1 MLVAKAFA
9 RALGE
14 YGHSVLFGL
23 MGNTNMALIT
33 SFMEQD
39 GCRYIAVANEC
50 AAVTMASGY
59 TQVSGTVGLATVIK
73 GPGVTNTLTAL
84 SDAARAKVPIVVI
97 AADKA
102 TSVRDRDDLQY
113 VPQRDFVIPTGAGFE
128 QVRAPETA
136 LLDLWEARRRA
147 IAESRPIVLDV
158 PTDFTDVDIDY
169 ESPLP
174 YPAAVGRTSPN
185 TDELDV
191 ALGVIA
197 SARRPLILAGRGA
210 AAPSSRDAILRLSKR
225 LGAPLATTLRAKD
238 LFRGEPGNLGIFG
251 TLASDKASA
260 AIAEADCI
268 ITFGS
273 SLNYRTTDTGRLL
286 RDKAIIQCDTNRA
299 IIGQGATIQAAV
311 VGDAGAVADAM
322 ASYLDEM
329 EATATSFLSSIESAP
344 AAWTPPA
351 RTARIPNTVD
361 FLDALRVVE
370 ASVPD
375 NRVLTVDNG
384 RFMYSAYK
392 WFRVPE
398 PLSYVHT
405 ASVGSIGLGLGH
417 AIGAALAAPGR
428 PTLLVTGDGGFMNG
442 GVAELRTA
450 VNAGVD
456 LIVVIL
462 NDSAFGAE
470 HRRMVAHGVDPS
482 PSTFNWP
489 SFADVG
495 AALGT
500 QGWSVTDEESLTKV
514 PEVVANRTGVL
525 VIDIRLDPA
534 AIVTGSTPAA
544 PGT

>member
-1 MLVAKAFA
+1 MLVARAFA
-9 RALGE
+9 RALAE
-14 YGHSVLFGL
+14 YGHTVLFGL

-39 GCRYIAVANEC
+39 GCRYIAVANES

-59 TQVSGTVGLATVIK
+59 AQVSGTVGVATVIK
-73 GPGVTNTLTAL
+73 GPGLTNTMTAL
-84 SDAARAKVPIVVI
+84 SDAARANSPIVVI

-102 TSVRDRDDLQY
+102 TSVRGKDDLQY

-128 QVRAPETA
+128 QVRTPQTA

-147 IAESRPIVLDV
+147 IAESRPIVLNV
-158 PTDFTDVDIDY
+158 PTDFTDTEIDY

-174 YPAAVGRTSPN
+174 YQATVGRTLPN
-185 TDELDV
+185 PDELDV

-197 SARRPLILAGRGA
+197 NARRPLILAGRGA
-210 AAPSSRDAILRLSKR
+210 ATPGSREAILRLSKR
-225 LGAPLATTLRAKD
+225 LGAPLATTLRGKD

-251 TLASDKASA
+251 TLASDRASQ
-260 AIAEADCI
+260 AIAEADCV

-273 SLNYRTTDTGRLL
+273 SLNYRTTDTGQLL
-286 RDKAIIQCDTNRA
+286 RGKAIVQCDTNRS

-329 EATATSFLSSIESAP
+329 ETTPTSFLSSVETAP
-344 AAWTPPA
+344 AAWTAPA
-351 RTARIPNTVD
+351 RAARIPDTVD

-370 ASVPD
+370 ESVPD

-456 LIVVIL
+456 LIVVIM

-470 HRRMVAHGVDPS
+470 HRRMVAHGVDPT
-482 PSTFNWP
+482 PSTFSWP
-489 SFADVG
+489 NFADVG
-495 AALGT
+495 VALGT
-500 QGWSVTDEESLTKV
+500 QGLSVTDEASLNKI
-514 PEVVANRTGVL
+514 PEVIADRSGVL
-525 VIDIRLDPA
+525 VIDIRLDPS